1 MKHTSNGC
9 LNRNAGRSKTA
20 SGIVVY
26 LMEELGDARLR
37 AAQLKQYV
45 AAALELVEKSE
56 KRDHFYE
63 VAANLI
69 HGIPDVLFK
78 LDKSLDAA
86 AMAAARMDYEE
97 IKQGL
102 KPEKAEELERVLED
116 VRLHYLKRRSSV
128 MNAKEASV
136 CLDKFAQVTA
146 TEGRVPTADLA
157 RLIANLEQ
165 GQKTATSKDPS
176 EFFREAA
183 EYLRSTPNPSRRELV
198 ATLRRVLADALVAE
212 DVEAGAGEEFKKVNP
227 DISDAA
233 VEKIDQMHDE
243 HKDVVKDKEASDLED
258 ACWEGY
264 EAYGMKAGEGGQM
277 VPNCV
282 PVKTAANW
290 KVAGWAEKDD
300 AKGHR
305 WMMDGKGKMID
316 AAHIH
321 EVEGPGMPLYVLKFI
336 LKDGTALKDRTTYK
350 KVQDAQKAALKWI
363 KSDSEGASLIFQNFS
378 KLATKESEEKAA
390 RFEEGK
396 PADPTENM
404 TPEDAAEWK
413 AMTEEH
419 GDNFKSASV
428 DMDLKTALAR
438 LATAKK
444 AVSAVSESEA
454 EKLVASVRKVY
465 KEAHDLFDEAHRT
478 KADYYAP
485 IDPKLVE
492 QLKDLHGEV
501 LQGLSALSRIDSKG
515 ADPLLT
521 KDLSTFGHMGLSP
534 DTISEATG
542 LGYVI
547 NNKALLVLWKARRA
561 AQQVRFYTNWIE
573 SYKDTGHSPSMED
586 QRKWLRTADAW
597 KA

>member
-1 MKHTSNGC
+1 
-9 LNRNAGRSKTA
+9 
-20 SGIVVY
+20 
-26 LMEELGDARLR
+26 MEELGDARLR

-227 DISDAA
+227 DISDEA
-233 VEKIDQMHDE
+233 VKKIDEMHEE

-305 WMMDGKGKMID
+305 WMMDGKGEMID

-378 KLATKESEEKAA
+378 KLATKESEEWKAA
-390 RFEEGK
+390 RFEKGV

-404 TPEDAAEWK
+404 SEEDSAEWK
-413 AMTEEH
+413 AMTDEH
-419 GDNFKSASV
+419 GDQF
-428 DMDLKTALAR
+428 KTASNPKAEALEVMQQVMQAIEKHLGKDDMKEMFENPEAVKERGFPRLKLVQNKLVHVTFAIAEASKWDSPARQSQVTQLGLSDAKMSAEAGEWYTDQTDAVQNTMARQVLLAE
-438 LATAKK
+438 AKK
-444 AVSAVSESEA
+444 LGI
-454 EKLVASVRKVY
+454 KLDRAHTVYAAS
-465 KEAHDLFDEAHRT
+465 T
-478 KADYYAP
+478 
-485 IDPKLVE
+485 
-492 QLKDLHGEV
+492 
-501 LQGLSALSRIDSKG
+501 
-515 ADPLLT
+515 
-521 KDLSTFGHMGLSP
+521 
-534 DTISEATG
+534 
-542 LGYVI
+542 
-547 NNKALLVLWKARRA
+547 
-561 AQQVRFYTNWIE
+561 
-573 SYKDTGHSPSMED
+573 
-586 QRKWLRTADAW
+586 DAW